1 LFTSQINLIS
11 TNPLILYFKK
21 NIFMKKILLAVLTIA
36 ICTGAFAQLDEGKR
50 LKFSAGPELGF
61 ATADLSN
68 RSSIGLGATAQG
80 EYNVASGTNVT
91 LTTGFMSY
99 VGKSIPS
106 TNTKYTAINIIPIRV
121 GIKYKLVENF
131 YGAAQLGAGIINK
144 NGGGGAAFAYS
155 PLIGYEFD
163 VNAGKTS
170 IDASLK
176 YDGYS
181 KSNANWGSVG
191 IRLAYVF

>member
-1 LFTSQINLIS
+1 
-11 TNPLILYFKK
+11 
-21 NIFMKKILLAVLTIA
+21 MKKIVLAVLTVT

-68 RSSIGLGATAQG
+68 THSAGFGATAQA
-80 EYNVASGTNVT
+80 EYNVAAGTNIT
-91 LTTGFMSY
+91 LTTGFISF
-99 VGKSIPS
+99 VGKSFG
-106 TNTKYTAINIIPIRV
+106 TNTKYKPLNIIPIRA
-121 GIKYKLVENF
+121 GIKYKIVENF
-131 YGAAQLGAGIINK
+131 YGAAQLGAGIIN
-144 NGGGGAAFAYS
+144 NNGGAAFAYS
-155 PLIGYEFD
+155 PIIGYEFD

-181 KSNANWGSVG
+181 KSNANWGAVG